1 MSKKNRMN
9 ILYCIDETKK
19 DYSRFLWVSIF
30 SLLENNK
37 DEDIHIYV
45 ITTKLEE
52 ENKKEL
58 ERIVNLY
65 GKNIKFSSNK
75 EIIPQNINDI
85 VYKSNIWPIAC
96 YYRLFFN
103 RCFTDIKDRLL
114 YFDCDT
120 IINKNLS
127 EFYNVDFWENII
139 AWWIDIP
146 ITRYVTHKKVW
157 TDFDSYINSWILLFN
172 VPKFIQIDLYGKIN
186 YVNKNYT
193 IKYVDQDYI
202 NIIFKW
208 KILMYDSLQTIVT
221 SKFDKNIENSL
232 VIHTVAKPWHPLSQ
246 CPSKIIKIFDNYLEK
261 TKRKDFYK
269 DKKIS
274 IYGIL
279 NYVYVYLQN
288 LIIYISY
295 KVFWLSFAVMLNE
308 KISHLWE
315 NIWKIKKNFFK

>member
-1 MSKKNRMN
+1 MTNQNCMN
-9 ILYCIDETKK
+9 VLYCIDETKK
-19 DYSRFLWVSIF
+19 DFSRFLWVSIL
-30 SLLENNK
+30 SLLENNINEK
-37 DEDIHIYV
+37 FNIYI
-45 ITTKLEE
+45 ITTKLEKANKE
-52 ENKKEL
+52 EI
-58 ERIVNLY
+58 ERIVWQYNAHVY
-65 GKNIKFSSNK
+65 FSSNDK
-75 EIIPQNINDI
+75 VIPDKIENII
-85 VYKSNIWPIAC
+85 YKNQVRPIAT

-103 RCFTDIKDRLL
+103 NCFPEIKDRLL
-114 YFDCDT
+114 YLDCDT

-127 EFYNVDFWENII
+127 NFYNSNFDNNVII
-139 AWWIDIP
+139 WWLDIP
-146 ITRYVTHKKVW
+146 ITRYTSNKRLW
-157 TDFDSYINSWILLFN
+157 TKFDGYINAWVLLIN
-172 VPKFIQIDLYGKIN
+172 VPLFLR
-186 YVNKNYT
+186 VNMFKWIKDANEKYL
-193 IKYVDQDYI
+193 IKYCDQDYI